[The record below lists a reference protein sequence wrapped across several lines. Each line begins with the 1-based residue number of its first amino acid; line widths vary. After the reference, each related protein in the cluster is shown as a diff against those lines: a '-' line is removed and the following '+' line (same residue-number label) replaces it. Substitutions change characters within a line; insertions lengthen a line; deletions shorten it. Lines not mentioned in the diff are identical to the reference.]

1 MSEPVWISRATLF
14 ALQEMLLSSF
24 GGVPG
29 VRDDAALQAALS
41 RAEKRFH
48 AGPTSLFGLAAS
60 YGLSLMKDRPFVDGN
75 KRTGFTTA
83 VVFIELN
90 GYQFQATEAD
100 AALRTLAFAAAAM
113 DESDYAAWLEANS
126 RKT

>member
-1 MSEPVWISRATLF
+1 MSEPVWVSRATVF

-29 VRDDAALQAALS
+29 VRDDAAVQAALS
-41 RAEKRFH
+41 RPVKRFQ
-48 AGPTSLFGLAAS
+48 AGHLSLFGLAAS
-60 YGLSLMKDRPFVDGN
+60 YSLSLMKDRPFFDGN
-75 KRTGFTTA
+75 KRTGFTTS

-90 GYQFQATEAD
+90 GYRFRATEAD

-113 DESDYAAWLEANS
+113 DESDYASWLEANS